1 MNATEA
7 MEVTGPSGGGTLE
20 NIAAFYGPAVKALED
35 VDRGA
40 DGERIKYAER
50 QLKIC
55 NLRLSWATEIYMKE
69 PNKDTPGFSPA
80 HVRISLSPRGLS
92 CTSGGEFSG

>member
-7 MEVTGPSGGGTLE
+7 MEVTGPSGGTLE

-40 DGERIKYAER
+40 DGEGIKYAER

-69 PNKDTPGFSPA
+69 PNKQNSGLVNTWRQLRGEA
-80 HVRISLSPRGLS
+80 EEKVRDQA
-92 CTSGGEFSG
+92 

>member
-7 MEVTGPSGGGTLE
+7 MEVTGPSGGPLE

-40 DGERIKYAER
+40 DGEGIKYAER

-69 PNKDTPGFSPA
+69 PNKQNSGLVNTWQ
-80 HVRISLSPRGLS
+80 HLRG
-92 CTSGGEFSG
+92 EAEEKARDQA

>member
-7 MEVTGPSGGGTLE
+7 MEVTGPSGGTLE
-20 NIAAFYGPAVKALED
+20 NIDAFYGPAVKALED

-40 DGERIKYAER
+40 DDEGIKYAER

-69 PNKDTPGFSPA
+69 PNKQNSGLVNTWR
-80 HVRISLSPRGLS
+80 HLRG
-92 CTSGGEFSG
+92 EAEEKARDQA

>member
-40 DGERIKYAER
+40 DGEGIKYAER

-69 PNKDTPGFSPA
+69 PNKQNSGLVNTWRQLRGEA
-80 HVRISLSPRGLS
+80 EEKVRDQA
-92 CTSGGEFSG
+92 

>member
-7 MEVTGPSGGGTLE
+7 MEVTGPSGGTLE

-40 DGERIKYAER
+40 DGEGIKYAER

-55 NLRLSWATEIYMKE
+55 NLLMLKLQILKLPQRWL
-69 PNKDTPGFSPA
+69 
-80 HVRISLSPRGLS
+80 
-92 CTSGGEFSG
+92 